1 MRWDCYDD
9 DYGYIKG
16 TNFMFIIV
24 LVGWNDRDWKLMNFS
39 FFWRRNKLI
48 VIEVDNHKN
57 FNERPRP
64 DTQKKYKIKKN
75 SGKDS

>member
-24 LVGWNDRDWKLMNFS
+24 LVGWSDKDWKLMNIFFFFF
-39 FFWRRNKLI
+39 FFWRNKLI

-64 DTQKKYKIKKN
+64 DTQQKKN